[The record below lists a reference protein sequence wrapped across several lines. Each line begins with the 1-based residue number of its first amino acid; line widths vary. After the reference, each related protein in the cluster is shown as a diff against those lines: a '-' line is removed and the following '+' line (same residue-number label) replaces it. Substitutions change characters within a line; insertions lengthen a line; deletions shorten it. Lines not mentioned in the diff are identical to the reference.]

1 MTQPI
6 NAWPEA
12 DRPREKLLEKGP
24 EALSNAELLAII
36 LRVGDASTGQ
46 SALDYGR
53 LLMTQ
58 FDESFRRLDEASVSE
73 ICAIKGIG
81 PAKAAQIKA
90 ALEIGKRFAQ
100 EEIKRG
106 EPFRSSSDVFN
117 HYREHL
123 GGLKKEEFHV
133 LLLDAKNRKI
143 KDVRVSEGSLTS
155 SLVHPREV
163 FNPVIRESAAAVIL
177 IHNHPSGDPSPSQ
190 EDLHIT
196 RRLREI
202 GEVMGVRVLD
212 HVIIGKGKYVSFVD
226 DGYWEKQSRTGE
238 T

>member
-1 MTQPI
+1 MKYPI
-6 NAWPEA
+6 NEWPEA
-12 DRPREKLLEKGP
+12 DRPREKLIERGP

-36 LRVGDASTGQ
+36 LRVGDASTKQ

-53 LLMTQ
+53 LLMKQ
-58 FDESFRRLDEASVSE
+58 FDESFRRLDGTSISE
-73 ICAIKGIG
+73 ICSIKGIG

-90 ALEIGKRFAQ
+90 AIEIGKRFAQ
-100 EEIKRG
+100 EAVKQG
-106 EPFRSSSDVFN
+106 EPFRSSSEVF
-117 HYREHL
+117 HFYREQL
-123 GGLKKEEFHV
+123 GSLKKEEFHV
-133 LLLDAKNRKI
+133 LLLDAKNRRI
-143 KDVRVSEGSLTS
+143 KDVRISEGSLTS

-202 GEVMGVRVLD
+202 GEVMGVKVLD
-212 HVIIGKGKYVSFVD
+212 HVIVGKGKYVSFVD
-226 DGYWEKQSRTGE
+226 DGYWDK
-238 T
+238 

>member
-6 NAWPEA
+6 KEWPEA
-12 DRPREKLLEKGP
+12 DRPREKLLEKGA
-24 EALSNAELLAII
+24 ETLSNAELLAIL
-36 LRVGDASTGQ
+36 LRVGDASSGQ
-46 SALDYGR
+46 SALDHGR
-53 LLMTQ
+53 LLMTR
-58 FDESFRRLDEASVSE
+58 FADSLRSLEGASIQE
-73 ICAIKGIG
+73 ICTIKGIG

-100 EEIKRG
+100 EDIKQG
-106 EPFRSSSDVFN
+106 EAFRSSGDVFN
-117 HYREHL
+117 YYREHL

-196 RRLREI
+196 RRLREV

-212 HVIIGKGKYVSFVD
+212 HVIVGKGKYISFVD
-226 DGYWEKQSRTGE
+226 DGYWEK
-238 T
+238 

>member
-1 MTQPI
+1 MTHPI
-6 NAWPEA
+6 KDWPEA
-12 DRPREKLLEKGP
+12 DRPREKLLEKGA
-24 EALSNAELLAII
+24 ETLSNAELLAIL

-46 SALDYGR
+46 SALDHGR
-53 LLMTQ
+53 LLMTR
-58 FDESFRRLDEASVSE
+58 FADSLRNLEGASTQE
-73 ICAIKGIG
+73 ICTIKGIG

-100 EEIKRG
+100 EDIKQG
-106 EPFRSSSDVFN
+106 EAFRSSNDVFN

-196 RRLREI
+196 RRLREV

-212 HVIIGKGKYVSFVD
+212 HVIVGKGKYISFVD
-226 DGYWEKQSRTGE
+226 DGYWDK
-238 T
+238 

>member
-1 MTQPI
+1 MNQPI
-6 NAWPEA
+6 KEWPES

-24 EALSNAELLAII
+24 DALSNAELLAII
-36 LRVGDASTGQ
+36 LRTGDASTGQ

-58 FDESFRRLDEASVSE
+58 FEDSLRRLEEASVQE
-73 ICAIKGIG
+73 ICTIKGIG
-81 PAKAAQIKA
+81 PAKATQIKA

-100 EEIKRG
+100 EELKRG
-106 EPFRSSSDVFN
+106 EPFRSSTEVFN

-177 IHNHPSGDPSPSQ
+177 VHNHPSGDPSPSQ

-212 HVIIGKGKYVSFVD
+212 HVIVGKGRYVSFVD
-226 DGYWEKQSRTGE
+226 DGYWEK
-238 T
+238 

>member
-6 NAWPEA
+6 KEWPES

-24 EALSNAELLAII
+24 ETLSNAELLAII
-36 LRVGDASTGQ
+36 LRTGDASTGQ

-53 LLMTQ
+53 VLMTQ
-58 FDESFRRLDEASVSE
+58 FGESLRQLEEASVQE
-73 ICAIKGIG
+73 ICATKGIG

-90 ALEIGKRFAQ
+90 ALELGKRFAE
-100 EEIKRG
+100 EEIKQG
-106 EPFRSSSDVFN
+106 EQFRSSADVFN

-123 GGLKKEEFHV
+123 SGLKKEEFHV

-143 KDVRVSEGSLTS
+143 RDVRVSEGSLTS

-177 IHNHPSGDPSPSQ
+177 VHNHPSGDPSPSQ

-212 HVIIGKGKYVSFVD
+212 HIVIGKGKYVSFVD
-226 DGYWEKQSRTGE
+226 DGYWDR
-238 T
+238 

>member
-6 NAWPEA
+6 KEWPES
-12 DRPREKLLEKGP
+12 DRPREKLLEKGA
-24 EALSNAELLAII
+24 ETLSQAELLAII
-36 LRVGDASTGQ
+36 LRTGEASTGQ
-46 SALDYGR
+46 SALDHGR
-53 LLMTQ
+53 TLMTR
-58 FDESFRRLDEASVSE
+58 FEDSFRRLEEAS
-73 ICAIKGIG
+73 IQDLCAIKGIG

-90 ALEIGKRFAQ
+90 ALEIAKRFAQ
-100 EEIKRG
+100 EEIKKG
-106 EPFRSSSDVFN
+106 EQFRSSADVFN

-177 IHNHPSGDPSPSQ
+177 IHNHPSGDPLPSQ
-190 EDLHIT
+190 EDLQIT

-202 GEVMGVRVLD
+202 GEVMGVQVLD
-212 HVIIGKGKYVSFVD
+212 HLIIGKGKYVSFVD
-226 DGYWEKQSRTGE
+226 DGYWDR
-238 T
+238 

>member
-1 MTQPI
+1 MAQPI
-6 NAWPEA
+6 KEWPES

-24 EALSNAELLAII
+24 EALSDAELLAII
-36 LRVGDASTGQ
+36 LRVGDASSHK

-53 LLMTQ
+53 ELLSL
-58 FDESFRRLDEASVSE
+58 FESFRKLEEASIQE
-73 ICAIKGIG
+73 ICTIKGIG
-81 PAKAAQIKA
+81 LAKAAQIKA

-100 EEIKRG
+100 EEMRRG
-106 EPFRSSSDVFN
+106 EQFQSSAEVFN

-212 HVIIGKGKYVSFVD
+212 HIIIGKGKYISFVD
-226 DGYWEKQSRTGE
+226 DGYWDR
-238 T
+238 

>member
-1 MTQPI
+1 MSTI
-6 NAWPEA
+6 KEWPEE

-24 EALSNAELLAII
+24 EALSNTELLAIV
-36 LRVGDASTGQ
+36 LRTGDASSGN
-46 SALDYGR
+46 SALDHGR
-53 LLMTQ
+53 LLMHR
-58 FDESFRRLDEASVSE
+58 FDESLRKLGEASVQDLCS
-73 ICAIKGIG
+73 IKGIG

-90 ALEIGKRFAQ
+90 AIEIGKRFAR
-100 EEIKRG
+100 EEVKQSDA
-106 EPFRSSSDVFN
+106 FRSSADVFLF
-117 HYREHL
+117 YREQL

-133 LLLDAKNRKI
+133 LLLDAKNRMI
-143 KDVRVSEGSLTS
+143 RDVRVSEGSLTS

-177 IHNHPSGDPSPSQ
+177 VHNHPSGDPAPSQ

-212 HVIIGKGKYVSFVD
+212 HIIVGKGKYVSFVD
-226 DGYWEKQSRTGE
+226 DGYWEK
-238 T
+238 

>member
-6 NAWPEA
+6 KEWPES

-24 EALSNAELLAII
+24 ETLSNAELLAII
-36 LRVGDASTGQ
+36 LRTGDASTGQ

-53 LLMTQ
+53 GLMTQ
-58 FDESFRRLDEASVSE
+58 FGESLRQLEEASVQE
-73 ICAIKGIG
+73 ICATKGIG

-90 ALEIGKRFAQ
+90 ALELGKRFAE

-106 EPFRSSSDVFN
+106 EQFRSSADVFN

-123 GGLKKEEFHV
+123 SGLKKEEFHV

-143 KDVRVSEGSLTS
+143 RDVRVSEGSLTS

-177 IHNHPSGDPSPSQ
+177 VHNHPSGDPSPSQ
-190 EDLHIT
+190 EDLQIT

-212 HVIIGKGKYVSFVD
+212 HIVIGKGKYVSFVD
-226 DGYWEKQSRTGE
+226 DGYWDR
-238 T
+238 

>member
-1 MTQPI
+1 MAQSI
-6 NAWPEA
+6 KEWPEE
-12 DRPREKLLEKGP
+12 DRPREKLLEKGS
-24 EALSNAELLAII
+24 EALSNTELLAIV
-36 LRVGDASTGQ
+36 LRTGDASSGN
-46 SALDYGR
+46 SALDHGR
-53 LLMTQ
+53 LLMHR
-58 FDESFRRLDEASVSE
+58 FDESLRKLGEASVQDLCS
-73 ICAIKGIG
+73 IKGIG

-90 ALEIGKRFAQ
+90 AIEIGKRFAR
-100 EEIKRG
+100 EEVKQG
-106 EPFRSSSDVFN
+106 DSFRSSADVF
-117 HYREHL
+117 HFYREQL

-177 IHNHPSGDPSPSQ
+177 IHNHPSGDPAPSQ

-212 HVIIGKGKYVSFVD
+212 HIIVGKGRYVSFVD
-226 DGYWEKQSRTGE
+226 DGYWEK
-238 T
+238 

>member
-1 MTQPI
+1 MAQPI
-6 NAWPEA
+6 KEWPES

-24 EALSNAELLAII
+24 EALSDAELLAII
-36 LRVGDASTGQ
+36 LRVGDASSHK

-53 LLMTQ
+53 ELLSL
-58 FDESFRRLDEASVSE
+58 FESFRKLEEASIQE
-73 ICAIKGIG
+73 ICTIKGIG
-81 PAKAAQIKA
+81 LAKAAQIKA

-106 EPFRSSSDVFN
+106 EQFHSSADVFN
-117 HYREHL
+117 HYREQL

-133 LLLDAKNRKI
+133 LLLDAKNRKLR
-143 KDVRVSEGSLTS
+143 DVRVSEGSLTS

-177 IHNHPSGDPSPSQ
+177 VHNHPSGDPLPSQ

-212 HVIIGKGKYVSFVD
+212 HIIIGRGKYVSFVD
-226 DGYWEKQSRTGE
+226 DGYWER
-238 T
+238 

>member
-1 MTQPI
+1 VQ
-6 NAWPEA
+6 
-12 DRPREKLLEKGP
+12 
-24 EALSNAELLAII
+24 
-36 LRVGDASTGQ
+36 
-46 SALDYGR
+46 
-53 LLMTQ
+53 
-58 FDESFRRLDEASVSE
+58 E
-73 ICAIKGIG
+73 ICATKGIG

-90 ALEIGKRFAQ
+90 ALELGKRFAE

-106 EPFRSSSDVFN
+106 EQFRSSADVFN

-123 GGLKKEEFHV
+123 SGLKKEEFHV

-143 KDVRVSEGSLTS
+143 RDVRVSEGSLTS

-177 IHNHPSGDPSPSQ
+177 VHNHPSGDPSPSQ

-212 HVIIGKGKYVSFVD
+212 HIVIGKGKYVSFVD
-226 DGYWEKQSRTGE
+226 DGYWDR
-238 T
+238 

>member
-6 NAWPEA
+6 KEWPES
-12 DRPREKLLEKGP
+12 DRPREKLLENGP
-24 EALSNAELLAII
+24 EVLSNAELLAII
-36 LRVGDASTGQ
+36 LRTGEASTGQ
-46 SALDYGR
+46 SALDHGR
-53 LLMTQ
+53 ALIGR
-58 FDESFRRLDEASVSE
+58 FDGSFRNLEEAS
-73 ICAIKGIG
+73 IQDLCTIKGIG

-90 ALEIGKRFAQ
+90 ALEIAKRFSR
-100 EEIKRG
+100 EELKRG
-106 EPFRSSSDVFN
+106 EQFRSSADVFN

-123 GGLKKEEFHV
+123 GSLKKEEFHV

-163 FNPVIRESAAAVIL
+163 FHPVIRESAAAVIL
-177 IHNHPSGDPSPSQ
+177 IHNHPSGDPQPSQ

-196 RRLREI
+196 RRLREV

-212 HVIIGKGKYVSFVD
+212 HVVIGKGKYVSFVD
-226 DGYWEKQSRTGE
+226 DGYWDS
-238 T
+238 